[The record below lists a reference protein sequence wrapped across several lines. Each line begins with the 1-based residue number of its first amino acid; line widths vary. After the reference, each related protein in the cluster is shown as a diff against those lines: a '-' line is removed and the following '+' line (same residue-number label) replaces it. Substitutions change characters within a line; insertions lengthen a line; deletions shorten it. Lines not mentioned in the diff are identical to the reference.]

1 MPEIGGLAFGFSQHD
16 DLLLG
21 QGGGQRRVFLPQ
33 QEVIVGP
40 GHSCRTQTQAL
51 VSRELDTLLDSNF
64 SRRFGLV
71 DKGGSF

>member
-21 QGGGQRRVFLPQ
+21 KGGGERGMLLTQ

-40 GHSCRTQTQAL
+40 GHSCR
-51 VSRELDTLLDSNF
+51 VEDIN
-64 SRRFGLV
+64 
-71 DKGGSF
+71 KGHYQHRHLFH